1 MIASIIGF
9 GMMVAI
15 ILFLGLAEILDWMV
29 QVEKENYQMA
39 KAIEELT
46 NVNKEI
52 LNWLKCKKRNRLRN
66 LNEKSLE

>member
-1 MIASIIGF
+1 MMASMIGF
-9 GMMVAI
+9 GMMVVI

-52 LNWLKCKKRNRLRN
+52 LNWLKVKK
-66 LNEKSLE
+66 E